1 MMYDIPEGDR
11 ERIGSWTT
19 SDEDNVIAAYRSAI
33 KGSDI
38 PTVTILESFCIN
50 GDRYTAVT
58 KVNERCRVTELK
70 KHILFKG
77 NTEMPGVVFRS
88 VSMQSMITTIRH
100 EILNCPELNI
110 LHEICLSSLLT
121 LLWFLGN
128 ALMYRPN
135 KEGKVIAIQGASNTD
150 KSTLVGICNQLP
162 GTLSTTGPSELV
174 TSDSTKS
181 GRELRNISGFELV
194 CLPDVHHS
202 EKDAISMKSV
212 KILTSTDSVA
222 DENGSVIVMSKVVI
236 YTTNNLVQQP
246 TNQPTRMSG

>member
-1 MMYDIPEGDR
+1 MSGPQKASEVASSLVIACRVVRCKNIVYVYCGRSLKWVPLDNIRCSMPFLR

-19 SDEDNVIAAYRSAI
+19 SDEDNVTAACRSAI

-77 NTEMPGVVFRS
+77 NTQMPGAVFRS
-88 VSMQSMITTIRH
+88 VSMQSMITTIPH

-110 LHEICLSSLLT
+110 LHEICLGSLLT

-135 KEGKVIAIQGASNTD
+135 KEGKVLAIQGASNTG
-150 KSTLVGICNQLP
+150 KSTLVGICNQLL
-162 GTLSTTGPSELV
+162 GTVSTTGPPELV
-174 TSDSTKS
+174 TSD
-181 GRELRNISGFELV
+181 
-194 CLPDVHHS
+194 
-202 EKDAISMKSV
+202 
-212 KILTSTDSVA
+212 
-222 DENGSVIVMSKVVI
+222 
-236 YTTNNLVQQP
+236 
-246 TNQPTRMSG
+246 